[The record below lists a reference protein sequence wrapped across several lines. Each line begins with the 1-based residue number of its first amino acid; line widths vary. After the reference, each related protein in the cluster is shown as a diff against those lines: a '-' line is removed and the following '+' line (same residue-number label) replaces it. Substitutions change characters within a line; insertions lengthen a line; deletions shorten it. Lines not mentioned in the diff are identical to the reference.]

1 VPDVADDDRPA
12 TFREVL
18 AVGEFRAL
26 YLASALSW
34 FGDYVARAAVAALVY
49 QRTES
54 VFASAAAFA
63 ISYLPWVGF
72 GPVLA
77 ALAER
82 LPYRRTMVI
91 SDLIRMGLVAV
102 VAVPAMPVWAM
113 IVLLF
118 LTSLCNPP
126 FDAARS
132 ALLPKVLDGD
142 KYIVGLTLQTS
153 SFQVAQIVG
162 YLLGA
167 GVSTVSPY
175 LALLFNAATFG
186 MSAALIGLGVVER
199 PSAMAASER
208 SHLLR
213 ETASGIALVFRSP
226 VLRAVAAVV
235 FATSLLSVVP
245 EGLAAAWAAD
255 LSADPTA
262 RGWIQ
267 GGIMIA
273 NPVGFVIG
281 GVAVGRFLGPI
292 KRQRVI
298 PIFALVVPLSLV
310 PALIDPTPPVVYAMS
325 FFGGVAT
332 AGLLP
337 ATNALFVQALPD
349 AYRARAFGVMRSGI
363 MVFHGTAV
371 LVTGWLAGKFPLPT
385 VVGLW
390 GLLGIA
396 VMIASVVIWPAAEQ
410 VSTEIARVKGLN
422 AAAALRSDRTPGP
435 RHASE
440 ESVPL
445 REGPTYHGR
454 RRAEAEDARRRAGA
468 REAAPGT
475 MER

>member
-1 VPDVADDDRPA
+1 MPHAADDDRPA

-34 FGDYVARAAVAALVY
+34 FGDYVARAAVAALVF
-49 QRTES
+49 QRTDS

-63 ISYLPWVGF
+63 ISYLPWLGF

-82 LPYRRTMVI
+82 LPYRRTMVVT
-91 SDLIRMGLVAV
+91 DVLRMFLMAAVAL
-102 VAVPAMPVWAM
+102 PAMPVWAM
-113 IVLLF
+113 IALLF
-118 LTSLCNPP
+118 ATSLCNPP

-132 ALLPKVLDGD
+132 ALLPKVLEGD
-142 KYIVGLTLQTS
+142 KYVVALTLQTS

-167 GVSTVSPY
+167 GVASVNSNA
-175 LALLFNAATFG
+175 ALLFNAATFG
-186 MSAALIGLGVVER
+186 LSAALIGLGVAEY
-199 PSAMAASER
+199 PSAMTAEDR
-208 SHLLR
+208 THLLR
-213 ETASGIALVFRSP
+213 ETGSGIALVFRSP

-235 FATSLLSVVP
+235 FATSLLSIVP

-255 LSADPTA
+255 LSDSPAA

-267 GGIMIA
+267 GAIMIA
-273 NPVGFVIG
+273 NPVGFVLG
-281 GVAVGRFLGPI
+281 GIVVGRFLGPI

-298 PIFALVVPLSLV
+298 PYFALIVPVSLV
-310 PALIDPTPPVVYAMS
+310 PALIDPGPTLVYAMS
-325 FFGGVAT
+325 FLGGFAT

-349 AYRARAFGVMRSGI
+349 SYRARAFGVMRSGI
-363 MVFHGTAV
+363 MIFHGVAV
-371 LVTGWLAGKFPLPT
+371 LATGWLAGLYPIHV
-385 VVGLW
+385 VVGMW
-390 GLLGIA
+390 GLFGTA
-396 VMIASVVIWPAAEQ
+396 VMIASVLIWPPSQ
-410 VSTEIARVKGLN
+410 QISTEIARVKGLN
-422 AAAALRSDRTPGP
+422 AAAAMLGNRPPGP
-435 RHASE
+435 RHRSE
-440 ESVPL
+440 DSVPL

-454 RRAEAEDARRRAGA
+454 RRAPDSEDDWRRGDRQ
-468 REAAPGT
+468 AAPGT